1 MRREVLFVIFLLST
15 VYSLIFAYKSLDKS
29 LCKYFFLLCSL
40 LQLMGAGL
48 IYMDDI
54 ENLEGIHALLFIFCF
69 AIVFCIQSPIVNL
82 YALIIIIVMLLTRLW
97 CKGCLF
103 YEKDDGNDGI
113 YLSNEQSI
121 FMKIM
126 AISIILGK
134 LMYFIR
140 QV

>member
-1 MRREVLFVIFLLST
+1 VLLVVLLLSV

-48 IYMDDI
+48 IYKDDI
-54 ENLEGIHALLFIFCF
+54 ENLEGIHALLFIFCV

-97 CKGCLF
+97 FKGCIF
-103 YEKDDGNDGI
+103 YEKDDENDGV
-113 YLSNEQSI
+113 YLSNGQSI
-121 FMKIM
+121 FFLIM
-126 AISIILGK
+126 AISILLGK
-134 LMYFIR
+134 LMYFS
-140 QV
+140 

>member
-1 MRREVLFVIFLLST
+1 MRRQVLFVILLLSV

-29 LCKYFFLLCSL
+29 FCKYFFLLCSI
-40 LQLMGAGL
+40 LQLIGAGL

-54 ENLEGIHALLFIFCF
+54 ENLEGIHALLFIFCV

-97 CKGCLF
+97 FKGCIF
-103 YEKDDGNDGI
+103 YEKDDGNDGV

-121 FMKIM
+121 FFLIM
-126 AISIILGK
+126 AISILIGK
-134 LMYFIR
+134 LMYFS
-140 QV
+140 

>member
-1 MRREVLFVIFLLST
+1 MRRHVLLVVLLLSV

-48 IYMDDI
+48 IYKDDI
-54 ENLEGIHALLFIFCF
+54 ENLEGIHALLFIFCV

-97 CKGCLF
+97 FKGCIF
-103 YEKDDGNDGI
+103 YEKDDENDGV
-113 YLSNEQSI
+113 YLSNGQSI
-121 FMKIM
+121 FFLIM
-126 AISIILGK
+126 AISILLGK
-134 LMYFIR
+134 LMYFS
-140 QV
+140 